1 MRFFNSVKALYAA
14 VGILFLL
21 FILSGYLDVRNEAM
35 NSRHL
40 QISIAL
46 ERMIRLDQELTAML
60 ALAAMEQ
67 NELRVTRYETVNQD
81 VVAAIQK
88 VIDLT
93 KEQSMTQEISALSEG
108 HKKISDI
115 EEIALHKM
123 RAGSWNEAKDILFG
137 DEYSSA
143 KKTYEIDSETIPG
156 VVLGEIGAIE
166 NRFNRIKSAAL
177 AARIGAL
184 CLLLWTGIM
193 FSRRTR
199 SDLAEQVRLQTEIS
213 GANKFLEARVQER
226 TDELRLLLHSAG
238 EGMFGVD
245 AAGQV
250 TFSNPVALNLLGFA
264 EEEMIGKEV
273 HDLIHHSRED
283 GSPYP
288 KEDCPIFATCSHG
301 IKNRATDEVLW
312 CKDGGSFPVEYTSTP
327 IIKDENIMGAVV
339 TFRDITKR
347 KQAEREI
354 TEHMEELESFTRLTI
369 DREEKMIELK
379 EEINNL
385 LEQTG
390 QEKKYKIVE

>member
-1 MRFFNSVKALYAA
+1 MRFFNSVKALYTA

-21 FILSGYLDVRNEAM
+21 FVLGGYLDFRNEAM

-81 VVAAIQK
+81 VEAAIQK

-93 KEQSMTQEISALSEG
+93 KGQSMTQEISALREG

-115 EEIALHKM
+115 EEIALQRM
-123 RAGSWNEAKDILFG
+123 RAGSWKEAKDILFG

-143 KKTYEIDSETIPG
+143 KKTYEIDTETIPG

-199 SDLAEQVRLQTEIS
+199 SDLAEQVRLQAEIS
-213 GANKFLEARVQER
+213 GANKLLEERVRER
-226 TDELRLLLHSAG
+226 TEELRQLLQSAG
-238 EGMFGVD
+238 EGMYGVD
-245 AAGQV
+245 AAGRL
-250 TFSNPVALNLLGFA
+250 TFINPVALNLLGFT

-283 GSPYP
+283 GSHYQI
-288 KEDCPIFATCSHG
+288 EDCPIFATWTHG
-301 IKNRATDEVLW
+301 TQNRATEAFW
-312 CKDGGSFPVEYTSTP
+312 RKDGRSFPVEYTSAP
-327 IIKDENIMGAVV
+327 IIKDGNVVSAVV
-339 TFRDITKR
+339 TFRDITER
-347 KQAEREI
+347 RQAEKELK
-354 TEHMEELESFTRLTI
+354 EHMDELESFTRLTMN
-369 DREEKMIELK
+369 REEKMIELK

-385 LEQTG
+385 LEKTG

>member
-1 MRFFNSVKALYAA
+1 MRFFNSVKALYTA

-21 FILSGYLDVRNEAM
+21 FVLGGYLDFRNEAM

-81 VVAAIQK
+81 VEAAIQK

-93 KEQSMTQEISALSEG
+93 KDQSMTQEISALREG

-115 EEIALHKM
+115 EEIALQRM
-123 RAGSWNEAKDILFG
+123 RAGSWKEAKDILFG

-143 KKTYEIDSETIPG
+143 KKTYEIDTETIPG

-199 SDLAEQVRLQTEIS
+199 SDLAEQVRLQAEIS
-213 GANKFLEARVQER
+213 GANKLLEERVRER
-226 TDELRLLLHSAG
+226 TEELRQLLQSAG
-238 EGMFGVD
+238 EGMYGVD
-245 AAGQV
+245 AAGRL
-250 TFSNPVALNLLGFA
+250 TFINPVALNLLGFT

-283 GSPYP
+283 GSHYQI
-288 KEDCPIFATCSHG
+288 EDCPIFATWTHG
-301 IKNRATDEVLW
+301 TQNRATEAFW
-312 CKDGGSFPVEYTSTP
+312 RKDGRSFPVEYTSAP
-327 IIKDENIMGAVV
+327 IIKDGNVVSAVV
-339 TFRDITKR
+339 TFRDITER
-347 KQAEREI
+347 RQAEKELK
-354 TEHMEELESFTRLTI
+354 EHMDELESFTRLTMN
-369 DREEKMIELK
+369 REEKMIELK

-385 LEQTG
+385 LEKTG

>member
-1 MRFFNSVKALYAA
+1 MRFFNSVKALYTA
-14 VGILFLL
+14 VGILFLMFVL
-21 FILSGYLDVRNEAM
+21 GGYLDFRNEAM

-81 VVAAIQK
+81 VAAAIQK
-88 VIDLT
+88 VLDLT
-93 KEQSMTQEISALSEG
+93 KDQSVTQEISALSEG

-115 EEIALHKM
+115 EEIALQKM
-123 RAGSWNEAKDILFG
+123 RAGSWKEGRDILFG

-166 NRFNRIKSAAL
+166 ERFKRIKWAGRAAVMV
-177 AARIGAL
+177 AL

-199 SDLAEQVRLQTEIS
+199 ADLAEQIRLQAEIS
-213 GANKFLEARVQER
+213 GANKFLEERVQER
-226 TDELRLLLHSAG
+226 TEELRLLLHSAG

-250 TFSNPVALNLLGFA
+250 TFINPVALNLLGFT

-273 HDLIHHSRED
+273 HGLFHHSHED
-283 GSPYP
+283 GSHYP
-288 KEDCPIFATCSHG
+288 KEDCPIFATWTYG
-301 IKNRATDEVLW
+301 TQNRATNEAFW
-312 CKDGGSFPVEYTSTP
+312 RKDGLSFPVEYTSTP
-327 IIKDENIMGAVV
+327 ILKDGKVSGAVV
-339 TFRDITKR
+339 TFRDITER
-347 KQAEREI
+347 KQAEKELK
-354 TEHMEELESFTRLTI
+354 EHMDELESFTRLTI

-390 QEKKYKIVE
+390 QEKKYTIVE

>member
-1 MRFFNSVKALYAA
+1 MRFFNSVKALYTA
-14 VGILFLL
+14 VGILSLMFVLG
-21 FILSGYLDVRNEAM
+21 GYLDFRNEAM

-81 VVAAIQK
+81 VAAAIQK
-88 VIDLT
+88 VLDLT
-93 KEQSMTQEISALSEG
+93 KDQSVTQEISALSEG

-115 EEIALHKM
+115 EEIALQKM
-123 RAGSWNEAKDILFG
+123 RAGSWKEGRDILFG

-166 NRFNRIKSAAL
+166 ERFKRIKWAGRAAVMV
-177 AARIGAL
+177 AL

-199 SDLAEQVRLQTEIS
+199 ADLAEQIRLQAEIS
-213 GANKFLEARVQER
+213 GANKFLEERVQER
-226 TDELRLLLHSAG
+226 TEELRLLLHSAG

-250 TFSNPVALNLLGFA
+250 TFINPVALNLLGFT

-273 HDLIHHSRED
+273 HGLFHHSHED
-283 GSPYP
+283 GSHYP
-288 KEDCPIFATCSHG
+288 KEDCPIFATWTYG
-301 IKNRATDEVLW
+301 TQNRATNEAFW
-312 CKDGGSFPVEYTSTP
+312 RKDGLSFPVEYTSTP
-327 IIKDENIMGAVV
+327 ILKDGKVSGAVV
-339 TFRDITKR
+339 TFRDITER
-347 KQAEREI
+347 KQAEKELK
-354 TEHMEELESFTRLTI
+354 EHMDELESFTRLTI

-390 QEKKYKIVE
+390 QEKKYTIVE